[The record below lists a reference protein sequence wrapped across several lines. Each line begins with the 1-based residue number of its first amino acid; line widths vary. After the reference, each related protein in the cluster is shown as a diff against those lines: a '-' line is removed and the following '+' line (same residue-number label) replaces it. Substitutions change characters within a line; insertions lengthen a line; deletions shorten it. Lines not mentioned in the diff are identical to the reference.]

1 MNKNLIIAVFCSSL
15 LLPTFV
21 HAQDDI
27 YYSEK
32 DEKAEEEAYAKQQA
46 KELSLQDQA
55 LVYQELEGRMSD
67 LNLQALH
74 DDYLADGLYC

>member
-1 MNKNLIIAVFCSSL
+1 M
-15 LLPTFV
+15 
-21 HAQDDI
+21 
-27 YYSEK
+27 
-32 DEKAEEEAYAKQQA
+32 EEIVNRIVAYAKQQT
-46 KELSLQDQA
+46 KELTLRDQA

>member
-1 MNKNLIIAVFCSSL
+1 M
-15 LLPTFV
+15 
-21 HAQDDI
+21 
-27 YYSEK
+27 
-32 DEKAEEEAYAKQQA
+32 EEIVNRIVAYVKQQT

-74 DDYLADGLYC
+74 DDYLADGLCC

>member
-1 MNKNLIIAVFCSSL
+1 M
-15 LLPTFV
+15 
-21 HAQDDI
+21 
-27 YYSEK
+27 
-32 DEKAEEEAYAKQQA
+32 EEIVNRIVAYAKQQV

-67 LNLQALH
+67 LNLQAPH

>member
-1 MNKNLIIAVFCSSL
+1 MMSFFCSLTNLTKSK
-15 LLPTFV
+15 
-21 HAQDDI
+21 QERMEDI
-27 YYSEK
+27 VNRIV
-32 DEKAEEEAYAKQQA
+32 AYAKQQA